1 MAQKTIWKGVM
12 GFGMVSV
19 PVKLYSATDEK
30 TVHFNQLHA
39 DCKSRIKVPKWCPS
53 CDRKIEQSEIIKG
66 YPIGDDKYLVMD
78 EADFTSL
85 PVKSLKS
92 IDVVAFVEAS
102 QLDPRHYNKPY
113 FLAPEDAGVK
123 AFSLFLQAMAKVNM
137 VGICKLAMRE
147 REHLATIRAF
157 GGVILLQ
164 TLYYADELRNPDEVK
179 PKMVDVSDR
188 EMEMAVTLLQTLQQP
203 TANLGQYQDEYREAL
218 LERIQAKLAGEAF
231 TISETTEEK
240 PEMDLVDAL
249 MASISA
255 EKQKVEAPQ
264 AEAEIPLFEEEETKE
279 VSEETPV
286 VAENRGTLLDRI
298 ATIKTTE
305 VA

>member
-1 MAQKTIWKGVM
+1 MAPKSIWKGAM

-39 DCKSRIKVPKWCPS
+39 DCKTKIKVPKWCPT

-66 YPIGDDKYLVMD
+66 YPLGDEKWLVMD
-78 EADFTSL
+78 RADFTSL
-85 PVKSLKS
+85 PVKSLKT
-92 IDVVAFVEAS
+92 IDVVAFVEAG
-102 QLDPRHYNKPY
+102 QIDPRHYNKPY

-137 VGICKLAMRE
+137 VGICKLGMRE

-179 PKMVDVSDR
+179 PKMVDCSDR
-188 EMEMAVTLLQTLQQP
+188 EMEMAVTLLQTLQTP
-203 TANLGQYQDEYREAL
+203 DANLGQYGDEYREAL
-218 LERIQAKLAGEAF
+218 LERIQAKVAGESF
-231 TISETTEEK
+231 TISEAPEEK

-255 EKQKVEAPQ
+255 EKQKVEEPK
-264 AEAEIPLFEEEETKE
+264 AEAEPEGSLNE
-279 VSEETPV
+279 
-286 VAENRGTLLDRI
+286 RI
-298 ATIKTTE
+298 ASIKTTE

>member
-1 MAQKTIWKGVM
+1 MAPKSIWKGAM

-39 DCKSRIKVPKWCPS
+39 DCKTKIKVPKWCPT

-66 YPIGDDKYLVMD
+66 YPLGDEKWLIMD
-78 EADFTSL
+78 STDFTSL
-85 PVKSLKS
+85 PVKSLKT
-92 IDVVAFVEAS
+92 IDVVAFVEAG
-102 QLDPRHYNKPY
+102 QIDPRHYNKPY

-137 VGICKLAMRE
+137 VGICKLGMRE

-179 PKMVDVSDR
+179 PKMVDCSDR
-188 EMEMAVTLLQTLQQP
+188 EMEMAVTLLQTLQTP
-203 TANLGQYQDEYREAL
+203 DANLGQYQDEYREAL
-218 LERIQAKLAGEAF
+218 LERIQAKVAGESF
-231 TISETTEEK
+231 TISEATEEK

-255 EKQKVEAPQ
+255 GKQKVEEPKAV
-264 AEAEIPLFEEEETKE
+264 AEPVGSLNERIAEI
-279 VSEETPV
+279 
-286 VAENRGTLLDRI
+286 
-298 ATIKTTE
+298 KTAE